1 MEALTT
7 WSRIQA
13 LVWTPA
19 LLLCT
24 CLDEAWILTWRIP
37 IALLIICSTVSLV
50 AVLKAGRSPANA
62 TTLARALLLV
72 PLLFTHIPSAWI
84 CWVLAVFIA
93 SLDMVDGAIARHL
106 GPTPAGAILDMET
119 DQLTVTTFALLLVS
133 AGSGPQVL
141 LLPLMRPA
149 FVLGAWLYK
158 LPATNPKPIDGDN
171 SRGRRVCA
179 IVMIALLAAMAPGMN
194 SMLRETFTASAAL
207 LLMWSF
213 SSDWQFL
220 MRSRKAAMEHHEL
233 H

>member
-1 MEALTT
+1 MWIPT
-7 WSRIQA
+7 
-13 LVWTPA
+13 

-24 CLDEAWILTWRIP
+24 CLDETWIATWGSP
-37 IALLIICSTVSLV
+37 IAILIFCSTVSLLT
-50 AVLKAGRSPANA
+50 VLKAGRRPADA
-62 TTLARALLLV
+62 VTLARAFLLV
-72 PLLFTHIPSAWI
+72 PLPFIYIQSAWTGLA
-84 CWVLAVFIA
+84 LAVVIA
-93 SLDMVDGAIARHL
+93 SLDMVDGALARRL
-106 GPTPAGAILDMET
+106 GPTSAGAILDMET

-149 FVLGAWLYK
+149 FVLGAWMCK

-179 IVMIALLAAMAPGMN
+179 IVMVALLAAMTPEMN
-194 SMLRETFTASAAL
+194 TTLRETLTTSGAL

-213 SSDWQFL
+213 SGDWQFL
-220 MRSRKAAMEHHEL
+220 MRRRKATMEHHEL

>member
-1 MEALTT
+1 MWIPT
-7 WSRIQA
+7 
-13 LVWTPA
+13 

-24 CLDEAWILTWRIP
+24 CLDDAWIATWRIP
-37 IALLIICSTVSLV
+37 IALLIICSTVSL
-50 AVLKAGRSPANA
+50 ATVLKAGRAA
-62 TTLARALLLV
+62 ADVVTLARAFLLV
-72 PLLFTHIPSAWI
+72 PLTFSYIPSAWI
-84 CWVLAVFIA
+84 CWAIAVVIA
-93 SLDMVDGAIARHL
+93 SLDIVDGALARRL
-106 GPTPAGAILDMET
+106 GPTPGGAILDMET
-119 DQLTVTTFALLLVS
+119 DQLTVATFALLLVS

-171 SRGRRVCA
+171 TRGRRVCA
-179 IVMIALLAAMAPGMN
+179 IVMIALLAALTPGMN
-194 SMLRETFTASAAL
+194 TMLREILTAAAAL

-220 MRSRKAAMEHHEL
+220 LRRRKVAMEHHEL